1 MERIWRL
8 LVAIFFLC
16 AGTTLL
22 VLAWVLDSNGI
33 AVVAIYAALGL
44 IPIGLIKGFYD
55 VIKFG
60 FKDDEKKEE

>member
-33 AVVAIYAALGL
+33 AVVALYAALVL
-44 IPIGLIKGFYD
+44 IPVGLVKGFYD

-60 FKDDEKKEE
+60 FKDEDNNE